1 MVLFLRSYTEPSR
14 PNNTPEDTPSTPPG
28 GGTRTVLGESP
39 SAVKPCLE
47 GPIREQKENA
57 LESACDRMLAYP
69 FFMSSASQPPS
80 FPDGSLDSA
89 LRPGIWDEYVGQGH
103 VKANVRVALDAAKK
117 RGDMPE
123 HILFY
128 GPPGVG
134 KTTLAHLVAATLDA
148 PLKTTSGVAIERAG
162 DLAAILTNL
171 EPGSVLFIDEIH
183 RLGTKIEELLYP
195 ALESGALDIVLGK
208 GPSARTV
215 ELALPRF
222 TLVGATTRVAQISGP
237 LRSRFGGGTY
247 QLDFYSDED
256 VRSIVARSARV
267 LGLEVQPNVVRMIA
281 SRSRATPRVANALLK
296 RVRDYAEVNDRAI
309 DEEACDKACELFG
322 IDPLGL
328 TKDDRRYLETLE
340 TGFRGGPTG
349 IRALASAL
357 HEDPDTVENVYEPYL
372 LRLGFIERSPRGRI
386 ITEKGRNYIKS

>member
-1 MVLFLRSYTEPSR
+1 
-14 PNNTPEDTPSTPPG
+14 
-28 GGTRTVLGESP
+28 
-39 SAVKPCLE
+39 
-47 GPIREQKENA
+47 
-57 LESACDRMLAYP
+57 MLAYP
-69 FFMSSASQPPS
+69 VFMSTPTPEPKDKAAA
-80 FPDGSLDSA
+80 PDLALDST
-89 LRPGIWDEYVGQGH
+89 LRPNIWDEYVGQGH

-134 KTTLAHLVAATLDA
+134 KTTLAHLVALTLDA

-195 ALESGALDIVLGK
+195 ALENGSLDIILGK

-215 ELALPRF
+215 ELSLPRF

-256 VRSIVARSARV
+256 LRAIVARSARV
-267 LGLEVQPNVVRMIA
+267 LGLTVPPSVVAMLA

-296 RVRDYAEVNDRAI
+296 RVRDYSEVHEVEMNED
-309 DEEACDKACELFG
+309 ACNKACELFG
-322 IDPLGL
+322 IDALGL

-340 TGFRGGPTG
+340 AGFKGGPAG

-372 LRLGFIERSPRGRI
+372 MRLGFIERGPRGRML
-386 ITEKGRNYIKS
+386 TEKGSSYLRGGVSF